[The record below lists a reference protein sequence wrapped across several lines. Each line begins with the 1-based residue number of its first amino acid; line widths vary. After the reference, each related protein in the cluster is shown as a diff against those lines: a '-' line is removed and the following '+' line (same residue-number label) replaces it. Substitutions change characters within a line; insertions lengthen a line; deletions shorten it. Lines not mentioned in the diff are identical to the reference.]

1 MKNIYLEEKSLYRF
15 GVFTSKND
23 ILRKV
28 IFPVF
33 KPKIGVCKNSLRWI
47 HAHLVGSLHLELIHG
62 GTGLGDIQLVV
73 VLTGHCVGLLS
84 CLICAFALVG
94 YRTHSFSQ
102 RWTNM
107 RCGGW

>member
-47 HAHLVGSLHLELIHG
+47 HIHLVGSLHLELIHG
-62 GTGLGDIQLVV
+62 GARLGDVELVAVLAGHNDFLLFLQL
-73 VLTGHCVGLLS
+73 
-84 CLICAFALVG
+84 FLV
-94 YRTHSFSQ
+94 SPV
-102 RWTNM
+102 
-107 RCGGW
+107 

>member
-1 MKNIYLEEKSLYRF
+1 MLVYIP
-15 GVFTSKND
+15 
-23 ILRKV
+23 IC
-28 IFPVF
+28 PVYHYCSYWTYMF
-33 KPKIGVCKNSLRWI
+33 D
-47 HAHLVGSLHLELIHG
+47 HLAADGAGLPGGQVTVVTFLQVATHLGGSLHLELIHG

-73 VLTGHCVGLLS
+73 VLTGHCVVLLS

>member
-1 MKNIYLEEKSLYRF
+1 MGFLEVSYYYPNFISLFDHFSIGNR
-15 GVFTSKND
+15 D
-23 ILRKV
+23 INVLGR
-28 IFPVF
+28 
-33 KPKIGVCKNSLRWI
+33 
-47 HAHLVGSLHLELIHG
+47 LHLELIHG

-73 VLTGHCVGLLS
+73 VLTGHCVVLLS